1 MHTAWLLVTCH
12 WRTRRHSYVIEAV
25 ALGRAFLQ
33 CHIPDPMVAAVEV
46 LHHVRGAQRRELE
59 LVHEVAR
66 VAVADP
72 YDIAASG
79 KGQGSAVTM
88 RRGEQ
93 ALSHSASHT
102 SVGQIASA
110 RARKLAHRRGSG
122 PARTGR
128 TLGRPTAGG

>member
-1 MHTAWLLVTCH
+1 MRLEFQLAKGTRRPNARSMAPGVTCH
-12 WRTRRHSYVIEAV
+12 WRTRRHRYVIEAV
-25 ALGRAFLQ
+25 ALVRAFLQ

-46 LHHVRGAQRRELE
+46 LHHVRGAQRGELQ

-72 YDIAASG
+72 YDTAAPG

-93 ALSHSASHT
+93 APSSSAPHT
-102 SVGQIASA
+102 ILYHCV
-110 RARKLAHRRGSG
+110 
-122 PARTGR
+122 TF
-128 TLGRPTAGG
+128 